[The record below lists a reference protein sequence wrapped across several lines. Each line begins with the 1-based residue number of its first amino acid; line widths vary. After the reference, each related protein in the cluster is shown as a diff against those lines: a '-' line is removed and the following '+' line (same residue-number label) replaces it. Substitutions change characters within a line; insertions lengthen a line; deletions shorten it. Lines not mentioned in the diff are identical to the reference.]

1 MDQQACAVSFGRTCV
16 PDKNIV
22 EFHIVSDSGFGL
34 KENHSSMTYNE
45 RDISL
50 KEMDRGYAAG
60 RDRDYQLL
68 QPWAQK
74 QHYMQTNSQSMA
86 AMYCSKASC
95 KVFSLFP

>member
-1 MDQQACAVSFGRTCV
+1 V

-68 QPWAQK
+68 QP
-74 QHYMQTNSQSMA
+74 
-86 AMYCSKASC
+86 
-95 KVFSLFP
+95 

>member
-1 MDQQACAVSFGRTCV
+1 MPPSHIRQSDPIHACSRTSMDQQACAVSFGRTCV

-68 QPWAQK
+68 QP
-74 QHYMQTNSQSMA
+74 
-86 AMYCSKASC
+86 
-95 KVFSLFP
+95 